1 MSFIIIVVINF
12 NFKIEPSQKEAIF
25 CNLKEIMNLSSLLLN
40 DFEMNIL
47 NKSFEQVR
55 IGKCF
60 LNNANSIRQIYAH
73 YAQFI
78 EYSNNILEKV
88 KLILAAQNKNIF

>member
-1 MSFIIIVVINF
+1 LIDYH
-12 NFKIEPSQKEAIF
+12 FKIEPSQKEAIF
-25 CNLKEIMNLSSLLLN
+25 CNLKDIMNLSSLLLN
-40 DFEMNIL
+40 DFETNIL
-47 NKSFEQVR
+47 NRSFEHVK

-88 KLILAAQNKNIF
+88 ILIKAKVKKNYSKIKIYS

>member
-1 MSFIIIVVINF
+1 M
-12 NFKIEPSQKEAIF
+12 K
-25 CNLKEIMNLSSLLLN
+25 LSSLLLN
-40 DFEMNIL
+40 DFENNIL
-47 NKSFEQVR
+47 NKPFEKVK

-73 YAQFI
+73 YAQYI

-88 KLILAAQNKNIF
+88 ILFKLSFF

>member
-1 MSFIIIVVINF
+1 
-12 NFKIEPSQKEAIF
+12 
-25 CNLKEIMNLSSLLLN
+25 LLLN
-40 DFEMNIL
+40 DFENNIL
-47 NKSFEQVR
+47 NKSFEDVK

-60 LNNANSIRQIYAH
+60 LNNANLIRKIYAH

-88 KLILAAQNKNIF
+88 INIFQLIFAFKALFKTKKI

>member
-1 MSFIIIVVINF
+1 M
-12 NFKIEPSQKEAIF
+12 
-25 CNLKEIMNLSSLLLN
+25 N
-40 DFEMNIL
+40 DFETNIL
-47 NKSFEQVR
+47 NRSFEHVK

-88 KLILAAQNKNIF
+88 ILIKAKVKKNYSKIKIYS

>member
-1 MSFIIIVVINF
+1 MLIQID
-12 NFKIEPSQKEAIF
+12 PAQKEALF

-40 DFEMNIL
+40 DFENNIL
-47 NKSFEQVR
+47 NKSFEEVK

-60 LNNANSIRQIYAH
+60 IDNANLIRQIYAH

-88 KLILAAQNKNIF
+88 YHILLYNLLD